1 MFTRPVLLDSIFIS
15 EMKKRRTFYLFIFYY
30 WNSIFFHLFTL
41 LYFLFLIRSIKFR
54 NIFIFLSLEIL
65 SLENIRDSK

>member
-41 LYFLFLIRSIKFR
+41 LYFLFLIRSIK
-54 NIFIFLSLEIL
+54 SLEIL